1 MEDQIIDI
9 EQLIEQ
15 GRYLEARSLTQTAI
29 DENPSIRLQQLHA
42 LAVSKSGM
50 PLQAKAFLEKLYKE
64 LPDEA
69 ETAGILGGIYKTLFK
84 QTEDSEY
91 AIQSRDTYLKNFS
104 LTGSYYTGINAATM
118 SAIAGQA
125 RKGREIAQEV
135 IDKIGD
141 SKSFWEI
148 ATLGEAYL
156 LTKDNK
162 KAIEFYQKAR
172 QLAGTD
178 WGKVNSVHNQ
188 LWLIKH
194 YMNVPSEILKIFSPP
209 AVAAFVG
216 HMIDKPDRIN
226 PRFPVSIE
234 DAVKAAIKASIRA
247 NKIAIGYCSLACGGD
262 ILFAE
267 AMEEEGGEVNIFL
280 PFNKEEFIRESVAFA
295 GDNWVKRFDALR
307 NRHTVHFITQENYDN
322 HPDLFSMQS
331 KVVLGATL
339 LRRSMIHSAAFLL
352 SVLSDFDFTRLE
364 GGTRDNIAL
373 WPFQDKIINISP
385 DNYLSGSRD
394 DKQEYSKNKPAT
406 SVRPALYTLVIDS
419 EKEEAWESVLEKI
432 KGAMES
438 AVVPPLASCVK
449 GTNIIVGF
457 SALRPLWDFIS
468 VLGKTKGVS
477 LPDLRLSINGGPIA
491 LDDFHEKD
499 PVQYKIMSGVHV
511 ETALNEH
518 QFSIPGYCIALSPIA
533 YELPLYNVEIELL
546 SRVNMEKGEVV
557 EVFKVLG

>member
-1 MEDQIIDI
+1 
-9 EQLIEQ
+9 
-15 GRYLEARSLTQTAI
+15 
-29 DENPSIRLQQLHA
+29 LQQLHA
-42 LAVSKSGM
+42 LALSKGGM
-50 PLQAKAFLEKLYKE
+50 PGQAKGFLKKVHDQHPE
-64 LPDEA
+64 EA

-91 AIQSRDTYLKNFS
+91 AIQSRDTYFKNFS
-104 LTGSYYTGINAATM
+104 ITGSYYTGINAATM

-135 IDKIGD
+135 INKISD
-141 SKSFWEI
+141 PKSFWEI

-156 LTKDNK
+156 LTKDN
-162 KAIEFYQKAR
+162 AQSISLYQQAR

-178 WGKVNSVHNQ
+178 WGKVSSVYNQ

-216 HMIDKPDRIN
+216 HMIDRPDRSS
-226 PRFPVSIE
+226 PRFPSSIE

-280 PFNKEEFIRESVAFA
+280 PFNKADFIQESVAFA
-295 GDNWVKRFDALR
+295 GDHWVDRFESLMSK
-307 NRHTVHFITQENYDN
+307 HTVHYVTHEPYDN
-322 HPDLFSMQS
+322 HADLFSMQS
-331 KVVLGATL
+331 KVVLGFTL
-339 LRRSMIHSAAFLL
+339 LRRGMIHSDAFLL

-364 GGTRDNIAL
+364 GGTRDNMSL

-385 DNYLSGSRD
+385 DNYLSDSRGG
-394 DKQEYSKNKPAT
+394 KNEPSKNKPAQH
-406 SVRPALYTLVIDS
+406 VRPALYTLVIDT
-419 EKEEAWESVLEKI
+419 EEADEWQTILGI
-432 KGAMES
+432 IQGAMEG
-438 AVVPPLASCVK
+438 AVVPPLASCTQ
-449 GTNIIVGF
+449 GTFLIIGF
-457 SALRPLWDFIS
+457 SALRPLWDFVT
-468 VLGKTKGVS
+468 VLDKTSGVS
-477 LPDLRLSINGGPIA
+477 LALLRLSINGGPIT

-499 PVQYKIMSGVHV
+499 AIQYKKMSGVHV
-511 ETALNEH
+511 ETAMNEH
-518 QFSIPGYCIALSPIA
+518 QFSIPGSCIALSPIA
-533 YELPLYNVEIELL
+533 YELPLYKVEIELL

>member
-226 PRFPVSIE
+226 PRFPASIE

-247 NKIAIGYCSLACGGD
+247 NKIAIG
-262 ILFAE
+262 
-267 AMEEEGGEVNIFL
+267 
-280 PFNKEEFIRESVAFA
+280 
-295 GDNWVKRFDALR
+295 
-307 NRHTVHFITQENYDN
+307 
-322 HPDLFSMQS
+322 
-331 KVVLGATL
+331 
-339 LRRSMIHSAAFLL
+339 
-352 SVLSDFDFTRLE
+352 
-364 GGTRDNIAL
+364 
-373 WPFQDKIINISP
+373 
-385 DNYLSGSRD
+385 
-394 DKQEYSKNKPAT
+394 
-406 SVRPALYTLVIDS
+406 
-419 EKEEAWESVLEKI
+419 
-432 KGAMES
+432 
-438 AVVPPLASCVK
+438 
-449 GTNIIVGF
+449 
-457 SALRPLWDFIS
+457 
-468 VLGKTKGVS
+468 
-477 LPDLRLSINGGPIA
+477 
-491 LDDFHEKD
+491 
-499 PVQYKIMSGVHV
+499 
-511 ETALNEH
+511 
-518 QFSIPGYCIALSPIA
+518 
-533 YELPLYNVEIELL
+533 
-546 SRVNMEKGEVV
+546 
-557 EVFKVLG
+557 

>member
-1 MEDQIIDI
+1 MEDQISDI
-9 EQLIEQ
+9 EKLIEQ
-15 GRYLEARSLTQTAI
+15 GRYIEARSLTQNAI
-29 DENPSIRLQQLHA
+29 VDSSNIRLQQLHA
-42 LAVSKSGM
+42 LALSKGGM
-50 PLQAKAFLEKLYKE
+50 PGQAKGFLKKVHDQHPE
-64 LPDEA
+64 EA

-91 AIQSRDTYLKNFS
+91 AIQSRDTYFKNFS
-104 LTGSYYTGINAATM
+104 ITGSYYTGINAATM

-135 IDKIGD
+135 INKISD
-141 SKSFWEI
+141 PKSFWEI

-156 LTKDNK
+156 LTKDN
-162 KAIEFYQKAR
+162 AQSISLYQQAR

-178 WGKVNSVHNQ
+178 WGKVSSVYNQ

-216 HMIDKPDRIN
+216 HMIDRPDRSS
-226 PRFPVSIE
+226 PRFPSSIE

-280 PFNKEEFIRESVAFA
+280 PFNKADFIQESVAFA
-295 GDNWVKRFDALR
+295 GDHWVDRFESLMSK
-307 NRHTVHFITQENYDN
+307 HTVHYVTHEPYDN
-322 HPDLFSMQS
+322 HADLFSMQS
-331 KVVLGATL
+331 KVVLGSTL
-339 LRRSMIHSAAFLL
+339 LRRGMIHSDAFLL

-364 GGTRDNIAL
+364 GGTRDNMSL

-385 DNYLSGSRD
+385 GNYLSDSRGG
-394 DKQEYSKNKPAT
+394 KNEPSKNKPAQH
-406 SVRPALYTLVIDS
+406 VRPALYTLVIDT
-419 EKEEAWESVLEKI
+419 EEADEWQTILGI
-432 KGAMES
+432 IQGAMEG
-438 AVVPPLASCVK
+438 AVVPPLASCTQ
-449 GTNIIVGF
+449 GTFLIIGF
-457 SALRPLWDFIS
+457 SALRPLWDFVT
-468 VLGKTKGVS
+468 VLDKTSGVS
-477 LPDLRLSINGGPIA
+477 LALLRLSINGGPIT

-499 PVQYKIMSGVHV
+499 AIQYKKMSGVHV
-511 ETALNEH
+511 ETAMNEH
-518 QFSIPGYCIALSPIA
+518 QFSIPGSCIALSPIA
-533 YELPLYNVEIELL
+533 YELPLYKVEIELL